1 MADIVLHKSVFK
13 IATEALDNAEEES
26 EDIEDLACESPPT
39 KKRKTTDL
47 NEEDNLSSIIEVEF
61 EKSRKNKEKSQ
72 AIAQGIVNA
81 FCEARRDKSLH
92 NKFVPSFFVT
102 EKNVR
107 IILYNCAVDVLLLS
121 EKLPIWKETED
132 DYSLNT
138 NTLLQV
144 WLFLNFEKFETNI
157 PGYLLENIPSSQ
169 FKDVVKNVYPIYLKK
184 VSRPL
189 EPLEHKSGKEK
200 LHTEPKLDLNF
211 FKHYRTDIND
221 TEISLYTEIVAI

>member
-1 MADIVLHKSVFK
+1 M
-13 IATEALDNAEEES
+13 
-26 EDIEDLACESPPT
+26 
-39 KKRKTTDL
+39 
-47 NEEDNLSSIIEVEF
+47 
-61 EKSRKNKEKSQ
+61 
-72 AIAQGIVNA
+72 
-81 FCEARRDKSLH
+81 
-92 NKFVPSFFVT
+92 PSFFVT

-107 IILYNCAVDVLLLS
+107 IILYNCALDVLLLS

-200 LHTEPKLDLNF
+200 EHTEPKLDLNF